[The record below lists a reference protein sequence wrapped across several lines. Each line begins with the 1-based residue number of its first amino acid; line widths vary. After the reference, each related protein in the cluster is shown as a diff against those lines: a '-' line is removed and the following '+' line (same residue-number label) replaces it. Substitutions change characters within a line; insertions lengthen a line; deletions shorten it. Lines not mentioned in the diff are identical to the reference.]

1 MFFFILNYKRP
12 FCLSVSMP
20 HVSNVCRDSPKYIY
34 IYREFLVATEE
45 GETDPDMA
53 EAVTCLA
60 FEPTMPSKFM
70 VGTRRGRVVSCRM
83 APKQGSSNMI
93 LGVFDDMTK
102 SRIMSVDRNPFYPKN
117 FLVIRYLQQCCHKV
131 FEILE

>member
-1 MFFFILNYKRP
+1 MF
-12 FCLSVSMP
+12 
-20 HVSNVCRDSPKYIY
+20 
-34 IYREFLVATEE
+34 REFLVATEE
-45 GETDPDMA
+45 GETNPDMS

-93 LGVFDDMTK
+93 LGVFDDMKK

-117 FLVIRYLQQCCHKV
+117 FLVIRYLHLLCTYIDCHYDFNDLFQRPDGKDLV
-131 FEILE
+131 

>member
-1 MFFFILNYKRP
+1 M
-12 FCLSVSMP
+12 
-20 HVSNVCRDSPKYIY
+20 
-34 IYREFLVATEE
+34 ATEE

-93 LGVFDDMTK
+93 LGVFDDMKK

-117 FLVIRYLQQCCHKV
+117 FLVIRYCLSFLKLINDLLQRPDSQDLVRGHQV
-131 FEILE
+131 

>member
-1 MFFFILNYKRP
+1 M
-12 FCLSVSMP
+12 
-20 HVSNVCRDSPKYIY
+20 
-34 IYREFLVATEE
+34 ATEE
-45 GETDPDMA
+45 GETNPDMS

-60 FEPTMPSKFM
+60 FEATMPSKFM

-93 LGVFDDMTK
+93 LGVYDDMKK

-117 FLVIRYLQQCCHKV
+117 FLVIRYLQLLCLFYIIVLNCELFQRPDSKDLV
-131 FEILE
+131 

>member
-1 MFFFILNYKRP
+1 MSK
-12 FCLSVSMP
+12 
-20 HVSNVCRDSPKYIY
+20 
-34 IYREFLVATEE
+34 EE
-45 GETDPDMA
+45 GETDPEMS

-93 LGVFDDMTK
+93 LGVFDDMKK
-102 SRIMSVDRNPFYPKN
+102 SRVLSVDRNPFYPKN
-117 FLVIRYLQQCCHKV
+117 FLVIRQAKQSFSISIDV
-131 FEILE
+131 I

>member
-1 MFFFILNYKRP
+1 M
-12 FCLSVSMP
+12 
-20 HVSNVCRDSPKYIY
+20 
-34 IYREFLVATEE
+34 ATEE

-117 FLVIRYLQQCCHKV
+117 FLVIRYLQQCCHELFKYFNSKV
-131 FEILE
+131 

>member
-1 MFFFILNYKRP
+1 M
-12 FCLSVSMP
+12 
-20 HVSNVCRDSPKYIY
+20 
-34 IYREFLVATEE
+34 ATEE

-83 APKQGSSNMI
+83 APKQGSSNMS

-117 FLVIRYLQQCCHKV
+117 FLVIRYLQQCCHELFKYFNSKV
-131 FEILE
+131 